1 MLEGHA
7 VLSDHVYFPFQDQRG
22 HAGLQIY
29 CVCVCS
35 NKVILITDVHKCI
48 IMGSFRHPSG
58 PLRLVRHY

>member
-48 IMGSFRHPSG
+48 WAVSDIHLG
-58 PLRLVRHY
+58 PYVW